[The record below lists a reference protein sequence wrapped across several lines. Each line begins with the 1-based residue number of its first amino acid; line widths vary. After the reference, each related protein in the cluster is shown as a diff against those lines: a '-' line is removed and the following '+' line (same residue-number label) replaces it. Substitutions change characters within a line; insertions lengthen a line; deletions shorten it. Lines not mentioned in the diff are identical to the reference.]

1 MDVKKQPRILI
12 AAGGTGGHVF
22 PALAIADELK
32 KLNPLAVFLFVGTK
46 DKIEAR
52 IVPQRGYAFTT
63 IWISGLHRS
72 LRVSNLLFP
81 LKVIVSIV
89 QSFFLIVKFRPDVAI
104 GTGGYAC
111 GPVLYIA
118 SLFRI
123 PTVVHESNS
132 YPGVTTRMLSNRVTK
147 LFTAFEATSRWL
159 KRSDNIEVVGTPTRE
174 SLGAV
179 SQEDGLKFFGLD
191 TKKKTVL
198 VFGGSLGATS
208 INQATKEIV
217 DEFVRS
223 GIQFI
228 WQTGKNDAVLAET
241 MNQKHIGWVN
251 PFIDAMENAYAAADV
266 VVCRAGATTLA
277 EITRL
282 GKAAILVPYPYAAAD
297 HQTFNARIL
306 AEMDVVVMIADNELS
321 LRLKPELLL
330 LLNDDVKRF
339 VLSEACRKFGKPDA
353 GSNIAKKIM
362 ALMG

>member
-1 MDVKKQPRILI
+1 VNKQPHILI

-32 KLNPLAVFLFVGTK
+32 KLSPGTIFLFVGTK

-52 IVPQRGYAFTT
+52 IVPQRGYAFTS
-63 IWISGLHRS
+63 IWISGFHRN
-72 LRVSNLLFP
+72 LRIGNLLFP

-89 QSFFLIVKFRPDVAI
+89 QSLVLILKFQPDVAI

-111 GPVLYIA
+111 GPVLYLA
-118 SLFRI
+118 SLFGI

-132 YPGVTTRMLSNRVTK
+132 YPGITTRMLSNRATK
-147 LFTAFEATSRWL
+147 LFTAFEATRRWL
-159 KRSDNIEVVGTPTRE
+159 KRSDNIEVVGTPTRA

-179 SQEDGLKFFGLD
+179 LQEDGLKFFGLD

-198 VFGGSLGATS
+198 VFGGSLGAAS

-217 DEFVRS
+217 DEFSQS
-223 GIQFI
+223 GVQFI
-228 WQTGKNDAVLAET
+228 WQTGKTDAVLAET
-241 MNQKHIGWVN
+241 MNQKPIGWVH

-266 VVCRAGATTLA
+266 VVCRAGATTIA

-282 GKAAILVPYPYAAAD
+282 GKASILVPYPHAAAD
-297 HQTFNARIL
+297 HQTVNARTL
-306 AEMDVVVMIADNELS
+306 SDAGAAVMIADSELS
-321 LRLKPELLL
+321 LRLQPELLL
-330 LLNDDVKRF
+330 LLNDDVRRL

-353 GSNIAKKIM
+353 GSSIAQKI
-362 ALMG
+362 LTLIE

>member
-52 IVPQRGYAFTT
+52 IVPQRGYSFTT
-63 IWISGLHRS
+63 IWVSGFHRS
-72 LRVSNLLFP
+72 LRVSNVLFP

-89 QSFFLIVKFRPDVAI
+89 QSFFLIIKFHPDVVI

-111 GPVLYIA
+111 GPVLYLA

-174 SLGAV
+174 SLAAV

-191 TKKKTVL
+191 RKKKTVL

-208 INQATKEIV
+208 INQAIQAMV
-217 DEFVRS
+217 DELAQS
-223 GIQFI
+223 GVQLI
-228 WQTGKNDAVLAET
+228 WQTGKYNAAIAE
-241 MNQKHIGWVN
+241 MMKQKRIGGVY

-297 HQTFNARIL
+297 HQTVNARTL
-306 AEMDVVVMIADNELS
+306 AEAGAAVMIADRELG
-321 LRLKPELLL
+321 LRLKQELCS
-330 LLNDDVKRF
+330 LLNDDVRRL

-362 ALMG
+362 ALIG